1 MFALSRPFIVFRLP
15 PSLRSRRPSSL
26 RPLADPVTRSPAGRA
41 RLRPRGAAQDGPAL
55 RVPAR
60 VRARQPP
67 RRPDVPPRLDP
78 LQDRARHPAG
88 AGQGEEPVAERGRA
102 QRRPAAGEG
111 VGGGRGGGGAD
122 RVDTE
127 GPRMACRA
135 RSKTV
140 SISKRRGTTP
150 NFQSIIEV
158 STEDWMVNF
167 QRYSLISGLIHPFNF
182 LYGDF
187 IIFFW

>member
-1 MFALSRPFIVFRLP
+1 MCALSRPFIVFRLP

-26 RPLADPVTRSPAGRA
+26 RPPGRPLADPVTRSPAGRA

-88 AGQGEEPVAERGRA
+88 AGQGEEPLAERGRA

-111 VGGGRGGGGAD
+111 VGGGRGGWGGGQG
-122 RVDTE
+122 RHG
-127 GPRMACRA
+127 GP
-135 RSKTV
+135 
-140 SISKRRGTTP
+140 P
-150 NFQSIIEV
+150 NG
-158 STEDWMVNF
+158 M
-167 QRYSLISGLIHPFNF
+167 
-182 LYGDF
+182 
-187 IIFFW
+187 